1 MAHTFLFPLEQ
12 KEFMAG
18 TVVLALYLDYT
29 YLPLGD
35 PLEFPKPCVYL
46 APNCSGCLYKVI
58 SENYLTLLCFS
69 LGGRI
74 LEESAY
80 PHRAS
85 QQQRKMS
92 KPLNDCIIRTLCPV
106 SGIRMKGQTPATM
119 SPAL

>member
-1 MAHTFLFPLEQ
+1 
-12 KEFMAG
+12 MAG
-18 TVVLALYLDYT
+18 TVILALYLDYT

-74 LEESAY
+74 LEESANV
-80 PHRAS
+80 AISTQS
-85 QQQRKMS
+85 QS
-92 KPLNDCIIRTLCPV
+92 AAEENE
-106 SGIRMKGQTPATM
+106 
-119 SPAL
+119 